1 MTVGTRRLTSH
12 HPGCFGC
19 GTTNDHGLA
28 IQPSW
33 EDGEM
38 RFQHIPPAHAEGGPG
53 IAHGGYLS
61 ALADEVMSMVAADH
75 AGGPAMTRRI
85 QVDYHAPVLVGLP
98 LSVRSWVDETGRRSI
113 VVKLEATGGDPERTC
128 FTARGVFLAVPREV
142 WVKAMHSRGRAPGSA
157 DWGEGDPSSFLHWQM
172 NGGLQEIFRPE
183 LLRQPLRVAVRFTD
197 AEPADWTIEA
207 DTERL
212 LTTEGET
219 PGWEARFQGDFR
231 DWQRLIRGMAGP
243 AELPA
248 EPKTRFEGRAEA
260 FVELA
265 AALDYRRFS

>member
-1 MTVGTRRLTSH
+1 VSTDTRKPTSH

-19 GTTNDHGLA
+19 GTTNEHGLA
-28 IQPSW
+28 LRPHW
-33 EDGEM
+33 ADGEV
-38 RFQHIPPAHAEGGPG
+38 RFEHVPPAHAEGGPG

-85 QVDYHAPVLVGLP
+85 QVDYHAPVLVGVP
-98 LSVRSWVDETGRRSI
+98 LTVRSWVEETGRRSI

-128 FTARGVFLAVPREV
+128 FTARGVFLPVPREV
-142 WVKAMHSRGRAPGSA
+142 WVKAMHASGRAPGDA
-157 DWGEGDPSSFLHWQM
+157 DWGGGDPSSFLRMQM

-183 LLRQPLRVAVRFTD
+183 LLRRPLRVAAHLTD

-207 DTERL
+207 DMERL
-212 LTTEGET
+212 RTAEGEE
-219 PGWEARFQGDFR
+219 PGWEARFHGDFR
-231 DWQRLIRGMAGP
+231 AWQRLIRGMAGP
-243 AELPA
+243 AEPA
-248 EPKTRFEGRAEA
+248 AGTETRFEGRAEA
-260 FVELA
+260 FAELA